1 MRVVKQV
8 PGGPVEEVLGSQ
20 FHRRGQAVAL
30 LFEQASQLS
39 QEDGVV
45 NECQL
50 LTVVLCEFEELLD

>member
-1 MRVVKQV
+1 M
-8 PGGPVEEVLGSQ
+8 EEVLGSQ